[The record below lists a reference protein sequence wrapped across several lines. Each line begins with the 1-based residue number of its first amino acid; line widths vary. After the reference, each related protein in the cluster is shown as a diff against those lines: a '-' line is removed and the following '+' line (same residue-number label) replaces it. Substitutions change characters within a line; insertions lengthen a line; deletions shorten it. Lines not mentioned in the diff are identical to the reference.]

1 MKKSNKKIVFNK
13 FIENPVMSENI
24 FDAWVIKAFFK
35 TAEEAW
41 AAVDGIKLAN
51 PNFASKFRVR
61 GRGKWTPE
69 KMGQY
74 VTYQLKKYGEVRNT
88 YIPKDMPVS
97 LADYV
102 VLYIY

>member
-1 MKKSNKKIVFNK
+1 MKKSDKKIVFNK
-13 FIENPVMSENI
+13 FIHNLAVSDTW
-24 FDAWVIKAFFK
+24 FIKAFFK
-35 TAEEAW
+35 TAEEAR
-41 AAVDGIKLAN
+41 AAADGIKMAN
-51 PNFASKFRVR
+51 PHLASKFRVR

>member
-13 FIENPVMSENI
+13 FIENPVMNAKI
-24 FDAWVIKAFFK
+24 LDAWYMKAFFK
-35 TAEEAW
+35 TAEEAQ
-41 AAVDGIKLAN
+41 AAIDGIKLVS
-51 PNFASKFRVR
+51 PNFASKFRIR

-88 YIPKDMPVS
+88 YIPRDMPVS

>member
-13 FIENPVMSENI
+13 FIINYGVS
-24 FDAWVIKAFFK
+24 DAWFMKAFFK

-41 AAVDGIKLAN
+41 AAADGIKMAN
-51 PNFASKFRVR
+51 PRLASKFRVR

-74 VTYQLKKYGEVRNT
+74 VTYQLKKYGEVRDI
-88 YIPKDMPVS
+88 YLPKDMPVS